1 MQGCTA
7 CAVRADQALHF
18 DKRYVHFDTTSMTVY
33 GEYAPPEEPEEQKVP
48 LTITYGYSKDKRPD
62 LKQCVFATLCVDRA
76 VPIWGTPEEGNA
88 SEKTVK
94 NPLFSHLATFLGKH
108 GGAPGADI
116 SVAAAALGTAAH
128 RAALGD
134 TLCSTRFPATDNAC
148 GRLIAEAVAPNAWEA
163 VGVLAHTQ
171 PTQPRPATS
180 SHASEGEGTLS
191 GTADRAV
198 VVRSRAQDQRRQQ
211 RWARDSQ
218 AS

>member
-1 MQGCTA
+1 MC
-7 CAVRADQALHF
+7 
-18 DKRYVHFDTTSMTVY
+18 
-33 GEYAPPEEPEEQKVP
+33 
-48 LTITYGYSKDKRPD
+48 
-62 LKQCVFATLCVDRA
+62 ATLCVDRA
-76 VPIWGTPEEGNA
+76 VPLWGTPEEGNTA
-88 SEKTVK
+88 EKTVK